1 MNLPRQARRAP
12 YWIYESEPGREIPRS
27 VLAKWEF
34 YRVTSRKN
42 CRRMHYCDLATL
54 VLAALAPAITIIV
67 NKPVI
72 GALVGVAV
80 VITSGARGIYRW
92 DQNWISRAR
101 ACYAIEHEVAL
112 YSENANPYDGDSA
125 RALLVTAVQAI
136 ADSEGRVWERE
147 RRKNALDKQVS
158 ASARA

>member
-1 MNLPRQARRAP
+1 VSLRRRTQPPP

-42 CRRMHYCDLATL
+42 CRRTHYCDLATL
-54 VLAALAPAITIIV
+54 VLAAVAPAITVIV
-67 NKPVI
+67 NRPVI
-72 GALVGVAV
+72 GALIGVGV

-112 YSENANPYDGDSA
+112 YSEGAEPYDGDAA
-125 RALLVTAVQAI
+125 RAALVRTVQQI
-136 ADSEGRVWERE
+136 ADAEGRVWERE
-147 RRKNALDKQVS
+147 RRKS
-158 ASARA
+158 AAGKREPVPVKA